1 MIHKNVLSTGKS
13 LSEALLFAEHGES
26 MLCAENVLNVKNNF
40 CTQQLGIFMHWT
52 CHSMKNLSLYCGLVD
67 AQIRASDKDLFL
79 RWLWNAMKMNSSAR
93 FSNVYSTI

>member
-40 CTQQLGIFMHWT
+40 CTQHVP
-52 CHSMKNLSLYCGLVD
+52 K
-67 AQIRASDKDLFL
+67 IRASDKDLPVL
-79 RWLWNAMKMNSSAR
+79 IRSTSNKATRIYKMK
-93 FSNVYSTI
+93 